1 MWELNEEFQAR
12 LSDRLKAPL
21 PGVDAQIRMSPT
33 PINQERFAFKERPDA
48 KAGAVLILF
57 HPGVSGI
64 HFPLIQRPE
73 YPGAHSG
80 QVSFPGGKYEKSD
93 RDLLHTALREAEEEV
108 GANPSEITVL
118 GTMSELYIPASN
130 FKVLPVIGISFST
143 PRFVPEEKEV
153 AQILSADVGNL
164 MKQEIA
170 VKDMIVGPNIKIR
183 SPFFTVEDRVV
194 WGATAMMLGEL
205 LQILED
211 IR

>member
-1 MWELNEEFQAR
+1 MWELNEVFER
-12 LSDRLKAPL
+12 RLKERLKEPL

-33 PINQERFAFKERPDA
+33 PVNHERFAFQERPDA
-48 KAGAVLILF
+48 RLGAVLVLF
-57 HPGVSGI
+57 HPGVNGI

-80 QVSFPGGKYEKSD
+80 QVSFPGGKHEQSD

-108 GANPSEITVL
+108 GANPSDITVL

-130 FKVLPVIGISFST
+130 FRVLPVIGIT
-143 PRFVPEEKEV
+143 HRIPQFVPEEKEV
-153 AQILSADVGNL
+153 AQILSADVHGL
-164 MKQEIA
+164 LEQEIS
-170 VKDMIVGPNIKIR
+170 VQDMIVGPNIKIR
-183 SPFFTVEDRVV
+183 SPFYTVEDRVV